1 MGYCVDID
9 IQGFFDEVW
18 HSKLM
23 RQMWTMGIRDKE
35 LLTIIRKMLKAP
47 VVLPNGT
54 IQFPERG
61 HHKVGFYPHY

>member
-47 VVLPNGT
+47 VVLLMVLFN
-54 IQFPERG
+54 FPKRG